1 MKPENL
7 PDHPVF
13 FRLSDSGKNRLL
25 QSAELWEASA
35 GARLFYPGD
44 SGEKLILLLEG
55 RLESDAPGM
64 ALKCWLPGDLWG
76 ENRLAD
82 PSPLGSSLTAV
93 EDSRWISWSRETL
106 LSELASNAAIRKAL
120 TPLKDS
126 SGKLLSGFPD
136 MPPLPAG
143 SGKLNRRIRP
153 SLRPAAAGLI
163 PAFMIA
169 GLLFSASFYS
179 EILPGNLYLVSPAV
193 YAGWLLVFLLKRLT
207 REYGVETDAVTS
219 RTFDWGH
226 FTVESRHVPID
237 RIQGIETE
245 KNGLFRHILRMGN
258 LIVKTS
264 ALDGVLILQGVNNPE
279 VLRIKILDIQKRES
293 RRIKGRERE
302 DLRRSLE
309 GSGLG
314 AVVPLR
320 VEGPGPG
327 TAKGKSRRDGLRY
340 RKSPAVL
347 LGRLIL
353 PILITFIPILGIKML
368 SEILSLSGIYI
379 LALSIP
385 PLLWALYRFEDW
397 RNDSFQV
404 SGGYAVDLYRKP
416 LGLKESRRQVELSS
430 VQNIRTEQKGLIPFL
445 FRYGDVILVTAG
457 GAADTVFKSVSKP
470 WRVQESLFSHREAD
484 LRRRE
489 LSSREQRKD
498 DFVRFAEALDQ
509 IRGNSPPS
517 SLSPGCSDADYS
529 K

>member
-13 FRLSDSGKNRLL
+13 FRLSDSGRNRLL
-25 QSAELWEASA
+25 QSSELWEAAA

-44 SGEKLILLLEG
+44 SGEELILLLDG
-55 RLESDAPGM
+55 RLESDTPGGV
-64 ALKCWLPGDLWG
+64 KCWLPGDLWG
-76 ENRLAD
+76 ENRLAA
-82 PSPLGSSLTAV
+82 PSPLDSSLIAV
-93 EDSRWISWSRETL
+93 EDSRWISWPREAL
-106 LSELASNAAIRKAL
+106 LTFLTSSSTFRKAL
-120 TPLKDS
+120 TPLTDS
-126 SGKLLSGFPD
+126 NGRLLSGFPD
-136 MPPLPAG
+136 MLPLPAG
-143 SGKLNRRIRP
+143 SGKMSRRIRP
-153 SLRPAAAGLI
+153 SLRPVLAGLI
-163 PAFMIA
+163 PAVLIT
-169 GLLFSASFYS
+169 GLLFTASLSS
-179 EILPGNLYLVSPAV
+179 EILPRMLYLVSPAV
-193 YAGWLLVFLLKRLT
+193 YAGWLLVFLIKRLT

-237 RIQGIETE
+237 RIQGVETE
-245 KNGLFRHILRMGN
+245 KNGVLRHILRMGN

-279 VLRIKILDIQKRES
+279 ALRSKILDIQKSES
-293 RRIKGRERE
+293 RRVKGRERE

-320 VEGPGPG
+320 IEGPGPG
-327 TAKGKSRRDGLRY
+327 TVKGKSREEGMQF
-340 RKSPAVL
+340 RKSSAVL

-353 PILITFIPILGIKML
+353 PLLISFIPILGVRML
-368 SEILSLSGIYI
+368 SELLSISGIYI
-379 LALSIP
+379 ITLSLL

-397 RNDSFQV
+397 RNDSYQV
-404 SGGYAVDLYRKP
+404 TGGYAVDLYRKP
-416 LGLKESRRQVELSS
+416 LGLKESRRQVELAS

-470 WRVQESLFSHREAD
+470 WRVQESLFSYREAD

-509 IRGNSPPS
+509 IRGSSQPS
-517 SLSPGCSDADYS
+517 SLSPGRSDADYS